1 MNDGGDPN
9 LENICRNIDRLVTV
23 EMRISD
29 YARGV
34 ISKLY
39 DAACAAQGGEPLSL
53 LAARLILKN
62 AKPGD
67 VIFLT
72 TGAGDPR
79 FLPAG
84 ETDGPPGVAAL
95 ALAIHAAT
103 GATPILLTEDE
114 FVENLEATTLAA
126 GLGLRSP
133 EMARTTPWTTAV
145 LPLTSGPDAERQ
157 AQFYLDAFCPT
168 LLIAIEKIGP
178 NPVGIAHTAS
188 GKPTADNRA
197 RAEFLFDIG
206 RERDIPSIGV
216 GDNGNEIGFGR
227 ILDAVRRYK
236 PAGET
241 LGTRVATDVLLPAN
255 TSNWGAY
262 AIEAA
267 MAAVLGRADI
277 MHTPD
282 IERRMLEACVRTNA
296 VDGSTGRHIMAVDG
310 MPAEIHYAIV
320 TMLGGI
326 LRNGLIK
333 GFKRPF

>member
-53 LAARLILKN
+53 VAARLILKN

-67 VIFLT
+67 VVFLT

-114 FVENLEATTLAA
+114 FVENLAATSLAA

-133 EMARTTPWTTAV
+133 EMARSTPWTTAV
-145 LPLTSGPDAERQ
+145 LSLTSGPDAERQ
-157 AQFYLDAFCPT
+157 ARSYLDAFCPT

-178 NPVGIAHTAS
+178 NPDGIAHTAS

-206 RERDIPSIGV
+206 RERNVPSIGV

-267 MAAVLGRADI
+267 MAAVLGRPDI